1 VICTAALAARLP
13 DRKARDA
20 ELNKAIAFLV
30 DALEQMRQVSHL
42 KLLMLSDL
50 SYQEKTVHI

>member
-1 VICTAALAARLP
+1 MICTAALAARLP

-42 KLLMLSDL
+42 KIADAF
-50 SYQEKTVHI
+50 